1 MKSFGVKSQNTWPQ
15 LVGPATTYFKRYALV
30 AYLSIESEVDT
41 KASNLDIEQKNKF
54 KIILVIVKIAVQTN
68 HL

>member
-1 MKSFGVKSQNTWPQ
+1 MEVYGNKSQNTWPQ
-15 LVGPATTYFKRYALV
+15 LVGSAITYFKRYALV

-41 KASNLDIEQKNKF
+41 DASNLDIEQKNKL

-68 HL
+68 YL

>member
-1 MKSFGVKSQNTWPQ
+1 M
-15 LVGPATTYFKRYALV
+15 TYFKRYALV

-41 KASNLDIEQKNKF
+41 DASNLDIEQKNKL

-68 HL
+68 YL